1 MGNKIREVLKQK
13 VQANKNQKIPEL
25 ELIKERIRTLFFT
38 ADEDYSGT
46 ITREEFKN
54 MLPKIF
60 SI

>member
-1 MGNKIREVLKQK
+1 M
-13 VQANKNQKIPEL
+13 QANKNQKISEL
-25 ELIKERIRTLFFT
+25 ELIKERIRTLFFA

-60 SI
+60 SIFYFLIF